1 VFGSLALFQ
10 LIAVASSMVPLI
22 KEIRNR

>member
-1 VFGSLALFQ
+1 VFGGLALFQ